1 MGDAMED
8 SVRMFLDEHRT
19 TSRWLDDIID
29 VLLKMRGSAHVNAIA
44 RELSKSYRRD
54 IDTVE
59 QTVTRRINDFC
70 SDAADFRKPKKYDL
84 FERIEPATYRLRAY
98 PTKPN
103 IIELIRIEFDDATM
117 QDMWRLFSDLA
128 HKKDQEKWKAA
139 NNERKLAAYVKW
151 MSRENIYTMYKRRKA
166 EEPMLGEI
174 DISELQK
181 RR

>member
-1 MGDAMED
+1 MDNA
-8 SVRMFLDEHRT
+8 VRVFLDEHRT

-29 VLLKMRGSAHVNAIA
+29 VLLQLRGSAHVKAIA

-70 SDAADFRKPKKYDL
+70 SDAADFGKSKDCDL

-98 PTKPN
+98 PSKPN
-103 IIELIRIEFDDATM
+103 IIELIRIEFEDATM
-117 QDMWRLFSDLA
+117 QDMWRMFSDIA
-128 HKKDQEKWKAA
+128 HKKNQEKWSVAS
-139 NNERKLAAYVKW
+139 NEKKLAAFVKW
-151 MSRENIYTMYKRRKA
+151 ISNEKIDAMYKRRKA
-166 EEPMLGEI
+166 DDAAMGDI
-174 DISELQK
+174 DIDAIMALPK

>member
-84 FERIEPATYRLRAY
+84 CVPKIRFC
-98 PTKPN
+98 N
-103 IIELIRIEFDDATM
+103 IGGEVHRELGVT
-117 QDMWRLFSDLA
+117 
-128 HKKDQEKWKAA
+128 
-139 NNERKLAAYVKW
+139 
-151 MSRENIYTMYKRRKA
+151 
-166 EEPMLGEI
+166 
-174 DISELQK
+174 
-181 RR
+181 